1 MSKKGVLKK
10 ALGLLSHYS
19 ELSGRVSVSI
29 PIDKKKLNHYRKI
42 TNQLKDIIISHQ
54 SDLEVFHMEIEKFQ
68 KYIRK

>member
-19 ELSGRVSVSI
+19 KLSGRVSVII
-29 PIDKKKLNHYRKI
+29 PTDKKKLDHYRKL
-42 TNQLKDIIISHQ
+42 TNQPKDIIISYQ
-54 SDLEVFHMEIEKFQ
+54 SDFEVFHVEIEKFQ

>member
-19 ELSGRVSVSI
+19 ELGGRVSVII
-29 PIDKKKLNHYRKI
+29 PIDKKKLNHYRKL
-42 TNQLKDIIISHQ
+42 TKQLKDIIISYQ
-54 SDLEVFHMEIEKFQ
+54 SDLEVFHIEIEKFQ

>member
-19 ELSGRVSVSI
+19 ELSGRVSVII
-29 PIDKKKLNHYRKI
+29 PMDKKKLNHYRKL
-42 TNQLKDIIISHQ
+42 TNQLKDIILSYQ
-54 SDLEVFHMEIEKFQ
+54 SDFEVFNMEIEKFQ